1 MSKQVKLVLNGKQLI
16 NFETEIGSVIVP
28 RHQIE
33 RYGNN
38 SLNIFCDD
46 EPIMSRV
53 LDLQDEI
60 GDIQIIAPNFA
71 EFNSEIPFQFVVG
84 FGTFF
89 DVEIWFGDEENTTL
103 FFSRSAEKYP
113 IVVDHTFVYT
123 YTNLGVRTISMV
135 VSNKISRDV
144 TQTRIS
150 IERPI
155 REVEVLTENVTLV
168 ETPVQFILVVDQDVQ
183 PLMPFTVI
191 IIISKRIKRICIFPI
206 AMNFLSIFF

>member
-1 MSKQVKLVLNGKQLI
+1 
-16 NFETEIGSVIVP
+16 
-28 RHQIE
+28 
-33 RYGNN
+33 
-38 SLNIFCDD
+38 
-46 EPIMSRV
+46 MSRV

-60 GDIQIIAPNFA
+60 GDIQIIAPSFS
-71 EFNSEIPFQFVVG
+71 EFGSEISFQFVIG

-89 DVEIWFGDEENTTL
+89 EVKIWFGDEENTTL
-103 FFSRSAEKYP
+103 FFSKSSEKYP
-113 IVVDHTFVYT
+113 IVVNHNFVYT

-168 ETPVQFILVVDQDVQ
+168 ETPVNFILVVDQDVQ
-183 PLMPFTVI
+183 PPMPFTVI
-191 IIISKRIKRICIFPI
+191 IITSKGI
-206 AMNFLSIFF
+206 